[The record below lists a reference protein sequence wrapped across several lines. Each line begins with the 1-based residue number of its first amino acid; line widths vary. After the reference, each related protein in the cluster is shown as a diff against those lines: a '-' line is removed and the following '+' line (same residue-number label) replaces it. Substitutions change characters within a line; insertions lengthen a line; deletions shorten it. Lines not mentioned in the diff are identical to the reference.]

1 MLADRARTLTAVDGS
16 TEMLALAARS
26 AGREHVRFEHADLFG
41 WQPARRY
48 DAVFFGFWLSHVPEE
63 RFQGFWAKV
72 ADALNP
78 GGHVVFVDDALRLD
92 EELVYGADS
101 DVVER
106 VLSDGSRHRVVKMPH
121 TPEGLQE
128 RLAALGWRF
137 EMHDA
142 APFFWGVG
150 RRG

>member
-1 MLADRARTLTAVDGS
+1 
-16 TEMLALAARS
+16 
-26 AGREHVRFEHADLFG
+26 
-41 WQPARRY
+41 
-48 DAVFFGFWLSHVPEE
+48 
-63 RFQGFWAKV
+63 V

-101 DVVER
+101 EVVER
-106 VLSDGSRHRVVKMPH
+106 ELSDGRRYRVVKMPH
-121 TPEGLQE
+121 TPEALQE
-128 RLAALGWRF
+128 RLSALGWRF